1 MTNLPRIPITDL
13 EGVFLMHL
21 IQTHTVLDILLCL
34 AEACED
40 ESGEKTIKYTAEQ
53 REGLRHTA
61 NGLREIVKTALE
73 GTKP

>member
-1 MTNLPRIPITDL
+1 MSDLTRIPMTDL
-13 EGVFLMHL
+13 EGVFLTHL
-21 IQTHTVLDILLCL
+21 IQTRTVLDILLCL

-53 REGLRHTA
+53 REGLKHTA

-73 GTKP
+73 GAKP